1 MFHVFN
7 KRVNVDYNKKNNNNI
22 IIILIIT
29 VIIDD
34 DIKFDLRKS
43 NGGILK
49 YDAFM
54 DIIDEHVQNK
64 TSIDN

>member
-7 KRVNVDYNKKNNNNI
+7 KRVNDGYNKKNNSNI
-22 IIILIIT
+22 IIILVIT

-34 DIKFDLRKS
+34 DIKFDLREN

-54 DIIDEHVQNK
+54 DIFDEHVQNK

>member
-7 KRVNVDYNKKNNNNI
+7 KKVNVDYNKKKNSNI

-43 NGGILK
+43 NEGILK

-54 DIIDEHVQNK
+54 DIIDEHVQSK
-64 TSIDN
+64 TLIDN